1 MVDEIT
7 SIANAYDIEV
17 EEDRSPDITTFTLTS
32 NSGTTPKVITV
43 QYVKDRIYS
52 VKFLNNDF
60 FELPDEELLNVLNL
74 ILQGQY
80 EIKTSKFRKIKSVV
94 VKSGSGDIF
103 PERVS
108 DDKLEN
114 YERLPESFPLK
125 K

>member
-17 EEDRSPDITTFTLTS
+17 EEERSPDITTFTLTS